1 MTLTKVKTL
10 YDADFALWLE
20 ATVKQLKSGDFSGID
35 LENLID
41 EVEALGKRDKRELES
56 RLTTLF
62 EHALKRC
69 YVPLPDCYRGWEV
82 TIRRT
87 QSKSKSILAD
97 SSSLYN
103 FLEEIYLDCYQNALE
118 NMRIEYDANFPETY
132 PFSINVD
139 ELLNKKFWEYYQSP
153 EPSET

>member
-1 MTLTKVKTL
+1 M
-10 YDADFALWLE
+10 
-20 ATVKQLKSGDFSGID
+20 
-35 LENLID
+35 
-41 EVEALGKRDKRELES
+41 
-56 RLTTLF
+56 
-62 EHALKRC
+62 
-69 YVPLPDCYRGWEV
+69 